1 MTAAKL
7 KLISFTLCPYVQRAM
22 IVLNEKNVPFDIEY
36 IDIDVD
42 ENKVGLDLVK
52 QVNGG
57 RRVVPTIIF
66 PDNSILVEPS
76 NGELAEKLGISL
88 GEMV

>member
-1 MTAAKL
+1 MIQTGKQIIL
-7 KLISFTLCPYVQRAM
+7 YGVSWCSDCHRARSLLDAFG
-22 IVLNEKNVPFDIEY
+22 VEY

-42 ENKVGLDLVK
+42 ENRVGLDLVK
-52 QVNGG
+52 QVNDG

-76 NGELAEKLGISL
+76 NEDLAGKLGLSL
-88 GEMV
+88 KEMI